1 MAWTPLRTTIRVETR
16 WARRSELLGHGMVMA
31 NDYDKTRGSHIAVR
45 RVRAERPAADEPI
58 TFDPVSVGPE
68 ACDGCD
74 PGLTVMIEGQV
85 FVADLQACDDD
96 FCYYDYP
103 TGVA

>member
-1 MAWTPLRTTIRVETR
+1 MPD
-16 WARRSELLGHGMVMA
+16 
-31 NDYDKTRGSHIAVR
+31 DYADKSRSHIAVR
-45 RVRAERPAADEPI
+45 RARGERAVAATADEPI
-58 TFDPVSVGPE
+58 TFNPVFVGPE
-68 ACDGCD
+68 NCDGCD

-85 FVADLQACDDD
+85 FVADLQGCDDD

>member
-1 MAWTPLRTTIRVETR
+1 MPDEYGTR
-16 WARRSELLGHGMVMA
+16 PR
-31 NDYDKTRGSHIAVR
+31 SHIAVR
-45 RVRAERPAADEPI
+45 RARGDRVAAADDPI
-58 TFDPVSVGPE
+58 TFPPVHVGPE
-68 ACDGCD
+68 DCDGCD

-85 FVADLQACDDD
+85 FVADLQGCDDD